1 MSDVAIF
8 CAYETLIQS
17 YYDSLEQVK
26 MRYPEQK
33 ELILKGYFYLQ
44 TDNAYVSLQ
53 KALYAEERHNI
64 KEAPFRHTLMCE
76 KRHNINER
84 RTGLGTVI
92 WLKSTAFA

>member
-1 MSDVAIF
+1 MCGKQRNIKEAPF
-8 CAYETLIQS
+8 RHTLMCR
-17 YYDSLEQVK
+17 K
-26 MRYPEQK
+26 
-33 ELILKGYFYLQ
+33 
-44 TDNAYVSLQ
+44 
-53 KALYAEERHNI
+53 RHNI